1 MEKSR
6 RSKSDLHILEDQ
18 KKTYKSNVKTLILQ
32 AIRSASLGKTTI
44 INNHKKYYWI
54 PEDVYIGW

>member
-44 INNHKKYYWI
+44 INNHKNIIESPKTYT
-54 PEDVYIGW
+54 